1 MANKLY
7 VILVFA
13 AILSNAQIVISQNEN
28 NRYVGDDLNDGA
40 AATVPAIVNAPHQ
53 RQSEK
58 MHNGIDNAGYSNQRL
73 NESAIAAA
81 VAKTVTTATAV
92 AKTATATTTPSTAII
107 VDHVGFM
114 NENRSDQG
122 KALLYDT

>member
-28 NRYVGDDLNDGA
+28 NRYVDDDLNDGA
-40 AATVPAIVNAPHQ
+40 AATVPAIVNAPRQ
-53 RQSEK
+53 QQSEK
-58 MHNGIDNAGYSNQRL
+58 MHNGIDNVGYSNQRL

-81 VAKTVTTATAV
+81 VAKTATAS
-92 AKTATATTTPSTAII
+92 TTPSTAIV

-114 NENRSDQG
+114 NENRTDQG
-122 KALLYDT
+122 KAFIL